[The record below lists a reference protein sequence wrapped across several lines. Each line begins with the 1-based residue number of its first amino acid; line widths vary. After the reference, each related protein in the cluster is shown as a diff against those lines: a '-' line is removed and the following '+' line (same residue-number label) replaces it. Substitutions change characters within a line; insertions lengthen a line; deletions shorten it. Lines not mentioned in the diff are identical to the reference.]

1 MNYPVWYIPSV
12 GGGLLIALIAILH
25 VFISHF
31 AVGGG
36 LYLVLTERMGLR
48 AKNRA
53 ILDFTKGHAKFFLL
67 VTLVLGGMTGVGIW
81 FIISLVQPAATSLL
95 IHTFVFGW
103 ATEWVFF
110 LVEIAAILVYF
121 YTFDRMDPKTHQA
134 VGWIYFGSAWLSL
147 FLINGIIGFMLTP
160 GAWIADG
167 NFWSGFFNPTFW
179 PALFFRTC
187 IAFLF
192 AGVYAFLTT
201 AFLKDDALRRTMTRY
216 SGKWAL
222 VSFLLAVPFA
232 FWYFSV
238 LPEPVSRLVE
248 GASPTIQRA
257 LFSGLLAVAALFV
270 LSLLLTI
277 AKPSAHNKPVAV
289 LVLASALVF
298 MGAFE
303 WTREAAR
310 RPYVIR
316 GVMYSHG
323 VLAKDLP
330 DVSRRGILPSARFA
344 AMREI
349 HEESLLEAGE
359 EIFKLHCY
367 ACHTIRGINNDIA
380 ARTESMSYRALVGY
394 IERIHE
400 RRYFIPPFGGTE
412 SEARAL
418 AAFLFSGVHG
428 RPLPGAE
435 GDRAADAW
443 RDTFEANCTT
453 CHDADLVKSR
463 TAGWDRQRIRK
474 ALDRLSALNPA
485 MPDFQGS
492 PAEKDRIADYIVSLQ
507 RESAEPGAILDAGE
521 DLFEENCAMCHAL
534 RAGENALLPKVAEW
548 SPERIRQ
555 ALDRLETLRGGMPP
569 LSATPKEKDA
579 LAGFLAASREGGA
592 R

>member
-67 VTLVLGGMTGVGIW
+67 VTLVLGGITGVGIW

-167 NFWSGFFNPTFW
+167 NFWSGFFNPSFW
-179 PALFFRTC
+179 PALFIRNC

-257 LFSGLLAVAALFV
+257 LFSGLLAGFKRRV
-270 LSLLLTI
+270 LPTVVLT
-277 AKPSAHNKPVAV
+277 VV
-289 LVLASALVF
+289 LVYLMTFLRDFVRTGYLAPVFSPDQLKVVPQYGPMFLFAVTLVAGISALAWMILKAKEAVS
-298 MGAFE
+298 GASE
-303 WTREAAR
+303 RE
-310 RPYVIR
+310 
-316 GVMYSHG
+316 
-323 VLAKDLP
+323 
-330 DVSRRGILPSARFA
+330 
-344 AMREI
+344 
-349 HEESLLEAGE
+349 
-359 EIFKLHCY
+359 
-367 ACHTIRGINNDIA
+367 
-380 ARTESMSYRALVGY
+380 
-394 IERIHE
+394 ER
-400 RRYFIPPFGGTE
+400 
-412 SEARAL
+412 
-418 AAFLFSGVHG
+418 
-428 RPLPGAE
+428 
-435 GDRAADAW
+435 
-443 RDTFEANCTT
+443 
-453 CHDADLVKSR
+453 
-463 TAGWDRQRIRK
+463 
-474 ALDRLSALNPA
+474 
-485 MPDFQGS
+485 
-492 PAEKDRIADYIVSLQ
+492 
-507 RESAEPGAILDAGE
+507 
-521 DLFEENCAMCHAL
+521 
-534 RAGENALLPKVAEW
+534 
-548 SPERIRQ
+548 
-555 ALDRLETLRGGMPP
+555 
-569 LSATPKEKDA
+569 
-579 LAGFLAASREGGA
+579 
-592 R
+592 